1 MVASAAAE
9 ATRRRVESHG
19 MSRAY
24 YVVRQQR
31 MEGLVTRTISIHS
44 YRGGT
49 GKSNLAANLATS
61 LARGGKRVGVIDT
74 DIQSPGIHVLF
85 GLPPAQISHTLNDFL
100 WGNCQMAA
108 AAYDRTSVLGPCTGS
123 VHLVPSSIKAGD
135 IARIV
140 KHGFDVALLN
150 DGFQQLSQALG
161 LDFLLVDTHPGV
173 NEETL
178 LSIAVSDTLLLV
190 VRPDRQDFEGTAV
203 TVDLARQL
211 DVQDANIVLNKV
223 PPRMD
228 RPVPPAR
235 AEVALDVPEP
245 AILPVCAGQH
255 NRGSDGHFCLA
266 LPAST

>member
-1 MVASAAAE
+1 M
-9 ATRRRVESHG
+9 TRI
-19 MSRAY
+19 
-24 YVVRQQR
+24 
-31 MEGLVTRTISIHS
+31 ISIHS

-49 GKSNLAANLATS
+49 GKSNLVANLATS
-61 LARGGKRVGVIDT
+61 LARAGKRVGVIDT

-85 GLPPAQISHTLNDFL
+85 GLPPDQISRTLNDFL
-100 WGNCQMAA
+100 WGNCQMTA
-108 AAYDRTSVLGPCTGS
+108 AAYDRTAVIGPCTGS

-211 DVQDANIVLNKV
+211 DVRDANIVLNKV
-223 PPRMD
+223 LPGMD
-228 RPVPPAR
+228 RAVLQAR
-235 AEVALDVPEP
+235 AEAAFDLPVL
-245 AILPVCAGQH
+245 AILPLCEGLLSL
-255 NRGSDGHFCLA
+255 GSEGIFGLTSPDDPYAVGVSAVADRLMR
-266 LPAST
+266 